1 MSSAAKNSAPGPGV
15 FRLLAGISQD
25 WSRNPS
31 AMPTARKF
39 LIFGVIAFGQFMA
52 LFDIQIVSAS
62 LHDVQAGLAA
72 GPDEISWVQTAYLMA
87 ELVMVPLSGYLAN
100 VMSTRWLFTC
110 SAGLFTLSSLMCG
123 LSWNLSSMIAF
134 RALQGF
140 TGGAMIPTVFAT
152 GFTLFHGK
160 QRALI
165 PAILGAVSV
174 LAPTLAPSVGGY
186 ITSVL
191 DWRWLFFVN
200 IVPGIAVTLLV
211 SQLLRVD
218 HARPELF
225 AQIDWTHFAALAVF
239 LGGVEYVLEQGP
251 RYDWFTDSRI
261 QIAAWC
267 YFVAF
272 ILFLERSLYSANPL
286 VKLTPF
292 RKPTFIFA
300 SVFNF
305 VIGVGLFSS
314 IYLVPVYLGRVRG
327 YDSLEIGETVFVVG
341 IAQMLG
347 VGISASLSQR
357 IDMRIMITA
366 GLSLFAASLWLTSSM
381 TSAWGFNELLWPQ
394 LLRGFALMLCIVPSV
409 NMALAGF
416 PPAELKF
423 ASGLFNLMR
432 NLGGAVGIAVVNTL
446 LQDQTR
452 RSTLRLGEAMA
463 NNVSVVG
470 DQVARLAG
478 QLASIA
484 PDPREAT
491 LMAQAL
497 LGRVAGREAL
507 TLAFDDVF
515 RLLSWLFVA
524 ALVMVPFC
532 RPAANVAPPS
542 EAGH

>member
-1 MSSAAKNSAPGPGV
+1 MSSAAQRFAPKFEL
-15 FRLLAGISQD
+15 FRFFASLSQD
-25 WSRNPS
+25 WSDNPS

-39 LIFGVIAFGQFMA
+39 LIFGVMAFGQFMA

-62 LHDVQAGLAA
+62 LNDVQAGLAA

-100 VMSTRWLFTC
+100 AMSTRWLFTC
-110 SAGLFTLSSLMCG
+110 SAALFTLSSLMCG
-123 LSWNLSSMIAF
+123 LSWNLSSMIIF
-134 RALQGF
+134 RAIQGF

-186 ITSVL
+186 ITNVL

-200 IVPGIAVTLLV
+200 IVPGIAVTLSV

-218 HARPELF
+218 HAKPELF
-225 AQIDWTHFAALAVF
+225 GRIDWTHLAALIVF

-251 RYDWFTDSRI
+251 RCEWFTDSRI

-267 YFVAF
+267 SFVAF
-272 ILFLERSLYSANPL
+272 ILFLERSFYSANPL

-292 RKPTFIFA
+292 RRPTFIFA

-327 YDSLEIGETVFVVG
+327 YDSLQIGETVFIVG
-341 IAQMLG
+341 VAQMFG
-347 VGISASLSQR
+347 VGVSASLSQR
-357 IDMRIMITA
+357 IDMRVMIAA

-394 LLRGFALMLCIVPSV
+394 VLRGFALMLCIVPSV

-416 PPAELKF
+416 PQAELKF

-446 LQDQTR
+446 LQDQTQ
-452 RSTLRLGEAMA
+452 RSMLRLGEAMGSYPSEA
-463 NNVSVVG
+463 G
-470 DQVARLAG
+470 DQIGRLTT
-478 QLASIA
+478 QLASLA
-484 PDPREAT
+484 PDTREAS

-515 RLLSWLFVA
+515 RLLAWLFIA

-532 RPAANVAPPS
+532 RPAANVAPPT